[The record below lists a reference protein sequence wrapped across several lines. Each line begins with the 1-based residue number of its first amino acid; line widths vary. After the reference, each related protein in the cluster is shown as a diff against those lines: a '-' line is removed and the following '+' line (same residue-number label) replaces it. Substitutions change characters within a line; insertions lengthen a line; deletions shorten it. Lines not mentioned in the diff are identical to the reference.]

1 MRQPRLLI
9 VEQPTRG
16 LDIGATDYVRQQ
28 LLAERERGAAILLI
42 SAELEEILKL
52 SDRIAVLYKGEIMGI
67 VEATQADVEMIGLM
81 MAGSRREAL

>member
-1 MRQPRLLI
+1 LLI

-52 SDRIAVLYKGEIMGI
+52 SDRIAVLYKGEIMGM
-67 VEATQADVEMIGLM
+67 VEAAQADVEMIGLM
-81 MAGSRREAL
+81 MAGSRHEAL